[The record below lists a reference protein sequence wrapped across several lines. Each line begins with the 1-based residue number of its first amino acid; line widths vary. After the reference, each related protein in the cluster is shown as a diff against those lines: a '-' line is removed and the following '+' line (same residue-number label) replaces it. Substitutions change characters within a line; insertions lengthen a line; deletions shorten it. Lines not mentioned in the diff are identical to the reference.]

1 MKRLVISVV
10 DILQNK
16 KTGGLVQVV
25 RLDEVFHNALIIDEY
40 QHESYMDINDLTL
53 SHRFI

>member
-1 MKRLVISVV
+1 MKRLVISVG

-40 QHESYMDINDLTL
+40 QHESYMDLNDLTL